1 MPPDTQGFAGQRGA
15 PASLWCRT
23 EAQRNKRMGVT
34 PEPALTSFP
43 VCEQSGAGPSRAPLV
58 ARAVGWAV
66 GGGLLPCLPLGLK
79 GAKQHCA
86 EGLWARPLLRS
97 P

>member
-1 MPPDTQGFAGQRGA
+1 
-15 PASLWCRT
+15 
-23 EAQRNKRMGVT
+23 MGVT

-66 GGGLLPCLPLGLK
+66 GGGALAMPPSRVEGGQTALRRGTVGTSL
-79 GAKQHCA
+79 A
-86 EGLWARPLLRS
+86 EVS
-97 P
+97 VK